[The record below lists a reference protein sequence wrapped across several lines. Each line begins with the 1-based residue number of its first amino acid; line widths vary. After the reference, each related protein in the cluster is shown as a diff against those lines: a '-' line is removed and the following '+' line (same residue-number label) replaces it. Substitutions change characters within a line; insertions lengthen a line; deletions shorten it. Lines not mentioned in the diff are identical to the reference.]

1 MCRSHEQADIGA
13 ATSPLT
19 SPEDALKSRKE
30 TTRVCPGASYTRT
43 PCARAHTHAFLIRW
57 RLCSPVD
64 HVLGAMM
71 EDRPAL
77 TTGPPRQWRVIFI
90 FDASFGIDGHSAGGA
105 GRGSNFQSDFSAG
118 RSVWPSHLEVSLVF
132 EQQGD

>member
-1 MCRSHEQADIGA
+1 MCRSHEQVNIGA

-30 TTRVCPGASYTRT
+30 ATRVCPGASYTRT

-57 RLCSPVD
+57 RLCSPAD
-64 HVLGAMM
+64 HVFGAMM

-77 TTGPPRQWRVIFI
+77 MTGPPV
-90 FDASFGIDGHSAGGA
+90 
-105 GRGSNFQSDFSAG
+105 RGESYF
-118 RSVWPSHLEVSLVF
+118 HL
-132 EQQGD
+132 